1 MQLKEIDRNK
11 IAEHKIRLKKHKKA
25 IESDVSNSNMAVV
38 PSAVRLARSPTAGAS
53 PRSTSDSELGRG
65 ASGASLQLT
74 DQTPSALLSKEVK
87 KKKKTVKDNLTIK
100 KKATKKRIVDKK
112 ALKEKQKAVAEK
124 VMDDAREGNINI
136 EKDSLE
142 EEGGPKV
149 VISKEERAERFKR
162 LHAIAQG
169 MMKKWNE

>member
-1 MQLKEIDRNK
+1 MQLKEKNRNE
-11 IAEHKIRLKKHKKA
+11 IVGHKKRLDIHKKA
-25 IESDVSNSNMAVV
+25 IESDVSNSNMLSSNSNMAVGAN
-38 PSAVRLARSPTAGAS
+38 PQPASAGLCKLTKSARLV
-53 PRSTSDSELGRG
+53 
-65 ASGASLQLT
+65 Q
-74 DQTPSALLSKEVK
+74 QTQSVMPSKEVTTQE
-87 KKKKTVKDNLTIK
+87 KTVKDNLTTK
-100 KKATKKRIVDKK
+100 KKTTKKRIVDKK

-124 VMDDAREGNINI
+124 VMDDAREGKINI

-142 EEGGPKV
+142 EERESKV

>member
-1 MQLKEIDRNK
+1 MQLKEKNRNE
-11 IAEHKIRLKKHKKA
+11 IIGHKKRLEIHKKV
-25 IESDVSNSNMAVV
+25 IESDVSNSNMAVGT
-38 PSAVRLARSPTAGAS
+38 SRLA
-53 PRSTSDSELGRG
+53 
-65 ASGASLQLT
+65 Q
-74 DQTPSALLSKEVK
+74 QTPSAPLSKEVTTQE
-87 KKKKTVKDNLTIK
+87 KTVKDNLTIK
-100 KKATKKRIVDKK
+100 KKTTKKRIVDKK

-142 EEGGPKV
+142 EEGGSKV

>member
-1 MQLKEIDRNK
+1 MQLKEKNRNE
-11 IAEHKIRLKKHKKA
+11 IIGHKKRLEIHKKV
-25 IESDVSNSNMAVV
+25 IESDVSNSNML
-38 PSAVRLARSPTAGAS
+38 SSNS
-53 PRSTSDSELGRG
+53 NM
-65 ASGASLQLT
+65 
-74 DQTPSALLSKEVK
+74 LSKEVTTQEK
-87 KKKKTVKDNLTIK
+87 TTKENLAIKKKT
-100 KKATKKRIVDKK
+100 TKKRIIDKK

-124 VMDDAREGNINI
+124 VMDDAREGKINI

-142 EEGGPKV
+142 EEGESKA